1 MGNRFY
7 FDKGIRNSRVA
18 RPVSGRVFNWLT
30 IIAAAG
36 LLLSC
41 GFVLSA
47 RKHFEAI
54 AVGYKGE
61 EMRRQSA
68 QLEERLRA
76 LEMDY
81 ARESS
86 PFEIERRASQL
97 GLQRPGNSAS
107 TPPSDQR
114 TPERERKR
122 ARNRDQK
129 PDQEPD
135 AKINQPEARPDN

>member
-18 RPVSGRVFNWLT
+18 RPVSTRVFNWLT

-41 GFVLSA
+41 GFVISA

-61 EMRRQSA
+61 EMRRQSS

-86 PFEIERRASQL
+86 PFEIERRARQL

-107 TPPSDQR
+107 APPVGQKKSARD
-114 TPERERKR
+114 RKR
-122 ARNRDQK
+122 DQNSNPAPDQK
-129 PDQEPD
+129 TDESETRQ
-135 AKINQPEARPDN
+135 DN

>member
-1 MGNRFY
+1 MANRFY

-36 LLLSC
+36 VLLSC
-41 GFVLSA
+41 GFVMSA

-54 AVGYKGE
+54 SVGYKGE
-61 EMRRQSA
+61 EMRRQAA
-68 QLEERLRA
+68 QLEEKLRA

-86 PFEIERRASQL
+86 PFEIERRARQL
-97 GLQRPGNSAS
+97 GLQRPETVQGSG
-107 TPPSDQR
+107 TQSDTKKPAAGQNPDHK
-114 TPERERKR
+114 PEGPDGEIE
-122 ARNRDQK
+122 AK
-129 PDQEPD
+129 P
-135 AKINQPEARPDN
+135 NN